1 MDARAV
7 AGSELLTEK
16 SLLDKVLEK
25 VVEKTDKAE
34 KTCEKLMMLIG
45 DNDTTNE
52 KKIYCTKYF
61 MY

>member
-7 AGSELLTEK
+7 AASELLTEK

-34 KTCEKLMMLIG
+34 KT
-45 DNDTTNE
+45 NDADRGQW
-52 KKIYCTKYF
+52 YY
-61 MY
+61 